1 MKYAL
6 QFLVL
11 SLGLVFSGKVHADVP
26 SSSLKLGVVDLQRAL
41 NSVEEGKSA
50 RDKFKKDLDA
60 SQKEIDK
67 RKAELEKL
75 RKELEDYQT
84 KAQSGLLKPE
94 ALEQARK
101 KQGDFQKKVE
111 DYTSWVDKTQG
122 DLAKKEQDATQ
133 GILARLKPMVD
144 DVGRKEAFTMIF
156 ERNQSGLI
164 YASSYTDVTE
174 KVIQEFN
181 KSGKSTT
188 SKK

>member
-6 QFLVL
+6 QLLVL
-11 SLGLVFSGKVHADVP
+11 ALGLIFSSRLHAEVPNSTLKV
-26 SSSLKLGVVDLQRAL
+26 GVVDLQRAL

-50 RDKFKKDLDA
+50 RDKFKKDLDL

-67 RKAELEKL
+67 RKGELEGL
-75 RKELEDYQT
+75 RKELEDMQT

-101 KQGDFQKKVE
+101 KQSDFQKKVE
-111 DYTSWVDKTQG
+111 DYTAWVDKTQG

-144 DVGRKEAFTMIF
+144 DVGRKEAFTLIF

-181 KSGKSTT
+181 KSSKSKS

>member
-1 MKYAL
+1 MKYGLQLLAL
-6 QFLVL
+6 GF
-11 SLGLVFSGKVHADVP
+11 GFIF
-26 SSSLKLGVVDLQRAL
+26 SSSLLAEIPNSALKIGVVDLQRAL
-41 NSVEEGKSA
+41 NSVEEGKTA
-50 RDKFKKDLDA
+50 RDKFKKDLDL

-67 RKAELEKL
+67 RKGELEGL
-75 RKELEDYQT
+75 RKELEDMQT

-101 KQGDFQKKVE
+101 KQADFQKKVE
-111 DYTSWVDKTQG
+111 DYTAWVDKTQG

-181 KSGKSTT
+181 KSSKSKS